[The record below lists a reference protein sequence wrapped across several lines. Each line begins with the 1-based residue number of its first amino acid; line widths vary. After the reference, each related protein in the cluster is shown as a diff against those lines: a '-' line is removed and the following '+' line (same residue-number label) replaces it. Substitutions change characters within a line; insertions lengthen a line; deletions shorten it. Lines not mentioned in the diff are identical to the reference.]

1 MPLEV
6 VMSKYYGES
15 ERLLGSVFSLA
26 NDLPDGG
33 IIFLDEVYVFLFVP
47 YNNLRIHKC
56 NVSFCW
62 VLYCEFLVILKF
74 QLTSFHNSDIPVI
87 GGLFCYCTRQ

>member
-15 ERLLGSVFSLA
+15 ERLLGSVFKLA

-33 IIFLDEVYVFLFVP
+33 IIFLDEVCVLVFVV
-47 YNNLRIHKC
+47 YKYLRKHVATGCTFIKTI
-56 NVSFCW
+56 VSITVC
-62 VLYCEFLVILKF
+62 
-74 QLTSFHNSDIPVI
+74 
-87 GGLFCYCTRQ
+87 

>member
-33 IIFLDEVYVFLFVP
+33 IIFLDEVYVFLFVA
-47 YNNLRIHKC
+47 YNYLSAMFPFVGYYT
-56 NVSFCW
+56 VSF
-62 VLYCEFLVILKF
+62 L
-74 QLTSFHNSDIPVI
+74 
-87 GGLFCYCTRQ
+87 LF

>member
-26 NDLPDGG
+26 NNLPDGG
-33 IIFLDEVYVFLFVP
+33 IIFLDEVYVFLFVA
-47 YNNLRIHKC
+47 YNYLKC
-56 NVSFCW
+56 HVSFCW

-74 QLTSFHNSDIPVI
+74 QLTSFHNLDILVI
-87 GGLFCYCTRQ
+87 GGLFC

>member
-6 VMSKYYGES
+6 IMSKYYGES

-26 NDLPDGG
+26 NNLPDGG
-33 IIFLDEVYVFLFVP
+33 IIFLDEVYVFLFVA
-47 YNNLRIHKC
+47 YNYLKC
-56 NVSFCW
+56 HVSFCW

-74 QLTSFHNSDIPVI
+74 QLTSFHNLDILVI
-87 GGLFCYCTRQ
+87 GGLFC

>member
-1 MPLEV
+1 VPLEV

-26 NDLPDGG
+26 NNLPDGG
-33 IIFLDEVYVFLFVP
+33 IIFLDEVYVFLFVA
-47 YNNLRIHKC
+47 YNYLKC
-56 NVSFCW
+56 HVSFCW

-74 QLTSFHNSDIPVI
+74 QLTYFHNLDILVI
-87 GGLFCYCTRQ
+87 GGLFC